1 MSIDS
6 KKPPILEVVDGAK
19 KPKPAA
25 KKPTGN
31 GGGGHGSGPGKD
43 GRFGAYRVNN
53 GAFYQT
59 KTKDDGNFDEWPL
72 CDFTCKIVEEVT
84 AEDGLNDASF
94 IRIEGRRRDGLPLP
108 LVDVPAKSFFS
119 NQGNWINE
127 AWGSRAFVYP
137 GQSKKD
143 NLRACVHLY
152 STQAGDVPRR
162 VVYKF
167 IGWKCLDGA
176 WHYLHGGGA
185 IGAAGPVEG
194 IQVDLGPGH
203 MSRYQLP
210 APLAGD
216 ALKHAAADALQL
228 LDVAPSRPQVG
239 AALLA
244 AVARAPLGETH
255 CTDFALWLHGLT
267 GSRKSAVAAIALAFF
282 GDFSAR
288 SFPANWSD
296 SVNDVEA
303 KAHQAKDGVFVV
315 DDFKPSVNRVE
326 AEKQHAMAERLV
338 RGTGN
343 QSGRGR
349 RTANMQAQAAPFN
362 RSMMIVTAEDLP
374 RGASLLGRLLV
385 LELGRDDVNNPRLSR
400 LQDAARAGRFAGLM
414 SAYLQ
419 WLASRMDRLKEE
431 LPATVEQFRNAAQRD
446 GFATSHPRAGDIYG
460 NLLAGAETFLE
471 FLETAG
477 AVSSEQSNVL
487 LTDLETNL
495 QAAFKEQGAY
505 QSEQDE
511 VERFLNLLRAAFIAG
526 DCHISNRLD
535 QGPPKSRPFAWGW
548 RENGADVTG
557 EKLYNPQG
565 DCCGWYADGS
575 ASQPAEV
582 WLEPNTAFKIVQ
594 EFSRRQGDAFL
605 LSAASLWR
613 RMVERG
619 LFLKVE
625 PDSKTGR
632 VKTTV
637 KRTVAGRSVRV
648 LVLSAD
654 RVESG

>member
-1 MSIDS
+1 MSED
-6 KKPPILEVVDGAK
+6 KTQKVVEIAAASK
-19 KPKPAA
+19 KPKPAP
-25 KKPTGN
+25 KKPTGS
-31 GGGGHGSGPGKD
+31 GGGHGGRKD
-43 GRFGAYRVNN
+43 EAQRFGVYKVKN
-53 GAFYQT
+53 GEFYQFKIEDGT
-59 KTKDDGNFDEWPL
+59 NEKDWPL

-84 AEDGLNDASF
+84 AEDGLNDANF
-94 IRIEGRRRDGLPLP
+94 LRIEGRRRDGLLLP
-108 LVDVPAKSFFS
+108 LIDVPAKAFHS
-119 NQGNWINE
+119 NQGNWI
-127 AWGSRAFVYP
+127 GDGRGTRAFIYP

-143 NLRACVHLY
+143 NLRACIQLH
-152 STQAGDVPRR
+152 STLAGDIPRR
-162 VVYKF
+162 VVYRF
-167 IGWKCLDGA
+167 IGWKRIDDK

-185 IGAAGPVEG
+185 ISAGGPVEG
-194 IQVDLGPGH
+194 VQVDLGPGH

-210 APLAGD
+210 APLVGD
-216 ALKHAAADALQL
+216 HLKQAAADALLL

-244 AVARAPLGETH
+244 AVARAPLGEAH
-255 CTDFALWLHGLT
+255 CTDFAIWLHGLT
-267 GSRKSAVAAIALAFF
+267 GSRKSAVAAISLAFF
-282 GDFSAR
+282 GEFTAR
-288 SFPANWSD
+288 NFPANWSD

-374 RGASLLGRLLV
+374 RGQSLLGRLLV
-385 LELGRDDVNNPRLSR
+385 LELGRADVNNSTLSR
-400 LQDAARAGRFAGLM
+400 LQEAARAGRFAGLM
-414 SAYLQ
+414 AAYLQ
-419 WLASRMDRLKEE
+419 WLAPRLDRLKGEI
-431 LPATVEQFRNAAQRD
+431 PAAVEQFRNAAQRD
-446 GFATSHPRAGDIYG
+446 GFASSHPRAGDIYG
-460 NLLAGAETFLE
+460 NLLAGTETFME
-471 FLETAG
+471 FLEDAG
-477 AVSSEQSNVL
+477 GVSSEQSNVL
-487 LTDLETNL
+487 LGDMETNL
-495 QAAFKEQGAY
+495 QQAFKEQGAY

-548 RENGADVTG
+548 RDEGTDITG
-557 EKLYNPQG
+557 ERKYNQQG
-565 DCCGWYADGS
+565 DCCGWHVDGGS
-575 ASQPAEV
+575 NQPAEV

-613 RMVERG
+613 RMAERG

-625 PDSKTGR
+625 ADSKTGR

-648 LVLSAD
+648 LVLSAEL
-654 RVESG
+654 VESG

>member
-1 MSIDS
+1 MSNDS

-19 KPKPAA
+19 KPKRTANKSA
-25 KKPTGN
+25 GS
-31 GGGGHGSGPGKD
+31 GGGGHGSNAGPD
-43 GRFGAYRVNN
+43 GRFGAYRVVN
-53 GAFYQT
+53 GAFYQV
-59 KTKDDGNFDEWPL
+59 KLKEEGKFDEWPL

-94 IRIEGRRRDGLPLP
+94 VRIEGRRRDGLPLP
-108 LVDVPAKSFFS
+108 VVDVPAKSFFS

-152 STQAGDVPRR
+152 STQAGDIPRR
-162 VVYKF
+162 IVYKF

-176 WHYLHGGGA
+176 WHYLHGAGA
-185 IGAAGPVEG
+185 IGAAGPVDG
-194 IQVDLGPGH
+194 IQVDLGSGH

-210 APLAGD
+210 VPLTGD
-216 ALKHAAADALQL
+216 ALKHAAADGLQL

-244 AVARAPLGETH
+244 AVARAPLGEAH

-267 GSRKSAVAAIALAFF
+267 GSRKSAAAAIALAFF
-282 GDFSAR
+282 GDFNAR

-296 SVNDVEA
+296 SITDMEV
-303 KAHQAKDGVFVV
+303 KSHQAKDGLMVV

-326 AEKQHAMAERLV
+326 AEKLHASAERLI

-349 RTANMQAQAAPFN
+349 RGTAMQATPTYFN
-362 RSMMIVTAEDLP
+362 RSMILVTAEDLP

-385 LELGRDDVNNPRLSR
+385 LEVGRDDVNNATLSR
-400 LQDAARAGRFAGLM
+400 LQHAASTGRFAGLM
-414 SAYLQ
+414 AAYLQ
-419 WLASRMDRLKEE
+419 WLAPRLDQLKAEF
-431 LPATVEQFRNAAQRD
+431 PKIVENFRNAAQRD

-460 NLLAGAETFLE
+460 NLLAGVETFLE
-471 FLETAG
+471 FLEDAG
-477 AVSSEQSNVL
+477 AVSSEQSNL
-487 LTDLETNL
+487 LLNDLETNL
-495 QAAFKEQGAY
+495 QAAFKEQGVY

-511 VERFLNLLRAAFIAG
+511 VERFFNLLRAAFIAG
-526 DCHISNRLD
+526 DCHIGNRLD

-613 RMVERG
+613 RMAERG

-625 PDSKTGR
+625 TDAKTGKPR
-632 VKTTV
+632 TSV
-637 KRTVAGRSVRV
+637 KRIVAGRSVRV
-648 LVLSAD
+648 LVLSAEL
-654 RVESG
+654 VESG